1 MAPISLHLSS
11 NIDCQIDPAP
21 WRRLLFKYS
30 VPWANSQRWSISHA
44 LRCGSAQVRYIS
56 SRRLFK

>member
-11 NIDCQIDPAP
+11 NVDCQIDPAP
-21 WRRLLFKYS
+21 GVDSFS
-30 VPWANSQRWSISHA
+30 NIASTADGQRWSISHA
-44 LRCGSAQVRYIS
+44 LQCGPEQVRYIS